1 MLVDISKL
9 NVVNNLFKCY
19 IYRYL
24 IVFVAWRTHFRTTF
38 QLNMALCAFYQQHES
53 VCNCMWAL
61 NVMFNARF
69 VSSRVEEMGALMAN
83 LEKANQVSAVPSSQP
98 LIETPRRQDNHLR
111 NQALSLIR
119 RPCSPSSSPTTL
131 LVLALAGPW
140 LAGTLSHGAVRAAED
155 RRERDGCW
163 ETRAMWRMR
172 RAVSYL
178 IALIASFFS
187 TVICFFSLRQQ
198 LLDKWFENESLI
210 SRPSVTEQV
219 NSLRRKCLQVNT
231 HLSRTLFYMRM
242 LRGTCKSALIGLS
255 RAFLLRSAWLLIWF
269 WISGNVWPWSVLML
283 QLPSQDF
290 SARCPKPEQSAIHM
304 AEKTLRLQGAY
315 VLCITFYELL
325 LC

>member
-1 MLVDISKL
+1 
-9 NVVNNLFKCY
+9 
-19 IYRYL
+19 
-24 IVFVAWRTHFRTTF
+24 
-38 QLNMALCAFYQQHES
+38 
-53 VCNCMWAL
+53 
-61 NVMFNARF
+61 MFNVWF

-98 LIETPRRQDNHLR
+98 LIETLRREDNHLR

-131 LVLALAGPW
+131 LVLALTGPW
-140 LAGTLSHGAVRAAED
+140 LPATLSHGAVRAAED

-163 ETRAMWRMR
+163 ETRAMWRTR

-187 TVICFFSLRQQ
+187 TVICFFSLCQQ

-231 HLSRTLFYMRM
+231 HLSRTEADTRSLSLFYLRM
-242 LRGTCKSALIGLS
+242 FLGTCKSRLIGVS
-255 RAFLLRSAWLLIWF
+255 RAFLFRSAWLFISL
-269 WISGNVWPWSVLML
+269 WISGNVWPWFVLML
-283 QLPSQDF
+283 KLPSQYF
-290 SARCPKPEQSAIHM
+290 TARCPKQSALTGT
-304 AEKTLRLQGAY
+304 ERETLSACVKMSDNQ
-315 VLCITFYELL
+315 CIACKISKWASFILKKDLTKNSLNW
-325 LC
+325 

>member
-1 MLVDISKL
+1 MLVNISKL
-9 NVVNNLFKCY
+9 NVVNYLFKCY
-19 IYRYL
+19 IYHYL
-24 IVFVAWRTHFRTTF
+24 IVFCSLANSFQNNFPTKHGTLCIVSAAW
-38 QLNMALCAFYQQHES
+38 
-53 VCNCMWAL
+53 VCVYFMWAL

-178 IALIASFFS
+178 TALIASFF
-187 TVICFFSLRQQ
+187 FLRD
-198 LLDKWFENESLI
+198 LLF
-210 SRPSVTEQV
+210 
-219 NSLRRKCLQVNT
+219 
-231 HLSRTLFYMRM
+231 
-242 LRGTCKSALIGLS
+242 
-255 RAFLLRSAWLLIWF
+255 
-269 WISGNVWPWSVLML
+269 
-283 QLPSQDF
+283 LPSP
-290 SARCPKPEQSAIHM
+290 AA
-304 AEKTLRLQGAY
+304 LR
-315 VLCITFYELL
+315 
-325 LC
+325 

>member
-1 MLVDISKL
+1 MLYLSL
-9 NVVNNLFKCY
+9 FNRFCSLSNSFQNNFPTKHGTLC
-19 IYRYL
+19 
-24 IVFVAWRTHFRTTF
+24 IVSAAWICVYF
-38 QLNMALCAFYQQHES
+38 
-53 VCNCMWAL
+53 MWAL

-119 RPCSPSSSPTTL
+119 RPCSPSSSPTL

-178 IALIASFFS
+178 IALIASFF
-187 TVICFFSLRQQ
+187 FLRD
-198 LLDKWFENESLI
+198 LLF
-210 SRPSVTEQV
+210 
-219 NSLRRKCLQVNT
+219 
-231 HLSRTLFYMRM
+231 
-242 LRGTCKSALIGLS
+242 
-255 RAFLLRSAWLLIWF
+255 
-269 WISGNVWPWSVLML
+269 
-283 QLPSQDF
+283 LPSP
-290 SARCPKPEQSAIHM
+290 AA
-304 AEKTLRLQGAY
+304 LR
-315 VLCITFYELL
+315 
-325 LC
+325 